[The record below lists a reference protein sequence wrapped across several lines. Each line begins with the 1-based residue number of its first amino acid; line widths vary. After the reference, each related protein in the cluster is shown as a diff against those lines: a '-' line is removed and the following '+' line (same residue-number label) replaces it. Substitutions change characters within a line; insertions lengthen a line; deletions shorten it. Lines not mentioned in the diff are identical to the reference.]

1 MTFNGFFRGLGDIF
15 QWTFQFLQADAIGN
29 IFNYSLIVLGFVV
42 YTQFI
47 VSIFINSFCFNG
59 RIRDLESTA

>member
-29 IFNYSLIVLGFVV
+29 IFNYSLIVLGFVGLF
-42 YTQFI
+42 YWLNLQKK
-47 VSIFINSFCFNG
+47 FNEKAKN
-59 RIRDLESTA
+59 DSSSLK